1 MKGEAFTAHY
11 YAVPAWRLNCLY
23 VSDAQAE
30 LPDLGG
36 EDVFECDSLEYVT
49 LVIDAQTGKMQDY
62 TSTEKDRAYYKGF
75 TPWDKA
81 SGK

>member
-1 MKGEAFTAHY
+1 M
-11 YAVPAWRLNCLY
+11 
-23 VSDAQAE
+23 
-30 LPDLGG
+30 
-36 EDVFECDSLEYVT
+36 FECDSLEYVT